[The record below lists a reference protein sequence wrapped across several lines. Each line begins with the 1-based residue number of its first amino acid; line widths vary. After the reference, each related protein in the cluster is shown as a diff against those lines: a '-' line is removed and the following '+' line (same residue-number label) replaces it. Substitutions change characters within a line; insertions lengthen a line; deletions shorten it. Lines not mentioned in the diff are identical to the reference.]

1 MRGICTCSPH
11 FLKWYHM
18 ETHTVLVTM
27 VKSRLNS
34 ITTVSS
40 QKNKQTTTTKRKN
53 KSQTRQFQCDLK
65 QTFSLIWVVDLK
77 SASTDKKC
85 EAPTQQYKIKNY
97 LFFLFIL
104 FHFSK
109 SALQMH
115 FVTFVM
121 FYTCTLTPCYHGNGN
136 ASHTGLHHTHTRRW
150 FGFRFGSFS
159 CREGLHGGK
168 EDI

>member
-1 MRGICTCSPH
+1 MIWRHTQFLWQWQSLAWTPSPLSH
-11 FLKWYHM
+11 HRK
-18 ETHTVLVTM
+18 
-27 VKSRLNS
+27 K
-34 ITTVSS
+34 I
-40 QKNKQTTTTKRKN
+40 KTTTTKRKN

-65 QTFSLIWVVDLK
+65 QTFSLIWVTVVDLK

-104 FHFSK
+104 YNFSK

-150 FGFRFGSFS
+150 IGFRFGSFS